1 MSPGSSAEVVMVRAR
16 EDEALSS
23 PWSCVTDAAARG
35 EMKDGRSPASSFLRG
50 GSILLP
56 TARAPLPADGP
67 SQLVSANRVAQA
79 AASLRVVRLVRLL
92 RLLRTPGCCVGEAAA
107 PFGATSGADL
117 VDAMVDQVAPFFLFG
132 GMILMDLFH
141 RYSRMF
147 HDIRCL
153 LQVLAP
159 VYF

>member
-1 MSPGSSAEVVMVRAR
+1 MVDLPR
-16 EDEALSS
+16 D
-23 PWSCVTDAAARG
+23 
-35 EMKDGRSPASSFLRG
+35 SFLRG

-132 GMILMDLFH
+132 GGLPGVSVP
-141 RYSRMF
+141 SRCGRSERSGR
-147 HDIRCL
+147 RCWF
-153 LQVLAP
+153 VS
-159 VYF
+159 VF